1 MSTLFGILGAARSGL
16 YASQLALQTTS
27 NNVSN
32 AGTPGYSRQR
42 VDQVESLPEIL
53 PVGQLG
59 TGTQVDTITRLRDL
73 FADTQFRQA
82 NQTLGQRDTELATLE
97 QIQGI
102 FGEPADSGLQASLS
116 NFYSAAQDV
125 ANNPTDLT
133 ARTDLKES
141 GVSLAGEFNSLQS
154 NLTLLKRNTET
165 QITSQVGEVNTLL
178 QQIAGLNGQ
187 IQSVVVA
194 GGSPNDL
201 LDRRDLLTDNL
212 SKLVAVTTIQRSD
225 GTLSISLLGGGGNLV
240 ETTTAAQ
247 LSAQL
252 SPTSDNYEIRNA
264 GTPTTIAGGVL
275 QGLLNSRNDPASYLK
290 YAQGQLDTLARGV
303 ILETNRLQASGIGMQ
318 GLTSLTSE
326 NAVSDPTIALTA
338 AGLPFTPQSGSFK
351 AFVYD
356 ASGATIASGTVTVTA
371 GTTTLND
378 VQAALNGATGGVSGL
393 AASVVGGRLTVSSTA
408 AGSTFAFA
416 ADSSDT
422 LAALGLHS
430 FFSGTDA
437 ASMAVSASVQAD
449 VQTISTATPD
459 ATTGTFSPGDNS
471 TALAMAQLPQALSMQ
486 GGTATFNDFYAATIG
501 EIGSRT
507 QAATQLDDS
516 QQAVVS
522 TIDNQRQQVA
532 GVSTDEEMTNLIQY
546 QHTFEASARIITA
559 VDSLLNTVV
568 NVMGV

>member
-1 MSTLFGILGAARSGL
+1 MSTLFGVLSAARSGL

-32 AGTPGYSRQR
+32 AGTTGYSRQR
-42 VDQVESLPEIL
+42 VDQVESLPETL

-59 TGTQVDTITRLRDL
+59 TGVQVDSITRLRDL

-82 NQTLGQRDTELATLE
+82 NQTLGQHDTELSTLE
-97 QIQGI
+97 QIQSI
-102 FGEPADSGLQASLS
+102 FGEPSDSGLQASLS
-116 NFYSAAQDV
+116 NFYTAAQGV
-125 ANNPTDLT
+125 ADNPTDLT
-133 ARTDLKES
+133 ARTDLKER
-141 GVSLAGEFNSLQS
+141 GVSLAGDFNRLQS
-154 NLTLLKRNTET
+154 DLTLLKRNTEAE
-165 QITSQVGEVNTLL
+165 ITSQVGEVNTLL

-187 IQSVVVA
+187 IQSVVAA
-194 GGSPNDL
+194 GGSPNEL
-201 LDRRDLLTDNL
+201 LDRRDSLTDDL

-252 SPTSDNYEIRNA
+252 SPTSSDYEILNA
-264 GTPTTIAGGVL
+264 GTPTTIAGGEL

-290 YAQGQLDTLARGV
+290 YAQGQLDTLARGI
-303 ILETNRLQASGIGMQ
+303 ILETNRLQASGIGLQ
-318 GLTSLTSE
+318 GLTSVTSE
-326 NAVSDPTIALTA
+326 NAVSDPTVALTA
-338 AGLPFTPQSGSFK
+338 AGLPFTPKSGSFK
-351 AFVYD
+351 VFVYD
-356 ASGATIASGTVTVTA
+356 ATGATSANGTVTITA
-371 GTTTLND
+371 GTTTLN
-378 VQAALNGATGGVSGL
+378 QMAAALNGVTGL
-393 AASVVGGRLTVSSTA
+393 TASVAGGQLTVSSA

-437 ASMAVSASVQAD
+437 ANMAVSASVQAD

-459 ATTGTFSPGDNS
+459 ATTGAFSPGDNS
-471 TALAMAQLPQALSMQ
+471 TALAMAQLPQALTMQ
-486 GGTATFNDFYAATIG
+486 GGTATFNDFYASTIG
-501 EIGSRT
+501 VIGSRT
-507 QAATQLDDS
+507 QAATQLDES
-516 QQAVVS
+516 QQLVVS
-522 TIDNQRQQVA
+522 AIDNRRQQVA
-532 GVSTDEEMTNLIQY
+532 GVSVDEEMTNLIQY
-546 QHTFEASARIITA
+546 QHTFEASARIITV